1 MRISDWSS
9 DVCSSDLVVAGRP
22 GMGKTAVAVSYG
34 MGVASQNIGVL
45 FITQE
50 MSSAELTGRCLSD
63 RMFSR
68 NPIISESIANGWMT
82 DDAQRRIEALFEELS
97 RRPFQIVDRARV
109 TPSRVNH

>member
-1 MRISDWSS
+1 MRCLDKLVSGLKPKQIM
-9 DVCSSDLVVAGRP
+9 VVAGRP

-45 FITQE
+45 FITKE

-68 NPIISESIANGWMT
+68 NPILYERIANGWMNHT
-82 DDAQRRIEALFEELS
+82 EQRPHDALSEELS
-97 RRPFQIVDRARV
+97 RLPSQKDTTAPV
-109 TPSRVNH
+109 TP